1 MPPSTDALNQKTK
14 DSNNSPVEFQTEQ
27 VATISAGHFVHD
39 AFSAFIAPL
48 LPILQERLATNYAMT
63 GSLAMFTQLP
73 SLLNPFIGYLA
84 DRVSVRYFV
93 IFAPAFTA
101 TLICI
106 LGLSSSYTTLSIIL
120 LLIGV
125 SIGSFHAPAPA
136 MIGRLAGKQVGKGM
150 SWYMAGGELGRTVGP
165 LLVVAGI
172 NWFTFEG
179 LWRLAIIGWATS
191 VFLFFRLKDVSAQPQ
206 IKGAKLLPLEQARH
220 VFPALA
226 LMMFSRGL
234 MLVAV
239 SIYLPLYM
247 TDIKLS
253 NLALAAASLA
263 ILELAGVFGA
273 LFAGTLSDTFG
284 RTRVLYI
291 FFLSA
296 PIFYLLFLFAPT
308 WALVPLLLLIGF
320 TSLAPAP
327 VQLAIVQ
334 DNFVDNRAL
343 ANGTFVAMNFLIRA
357 LAIFLVGVL
366 ADSFGLQQTFLISA
380 VLAFVALIA
389 IPMLPKTV
397 TT

>member
-1 MPPSTDALNQKTK
+1 MT
-14 DSNNSPVEFQTEQ
+14 NSPTPKTNKTSSPNSNFQSEQ

-48 LPILQERLATNYAMT
+48 LPILQDRLGTNYAMT

-93 IFAPAFTA
+93 IFAPALTA
-101 TLICI
+101 TLICM

-120 LLIGV
+120 LIIGV

-136 MIGRLAGKQVGKGM
+136 MIGRLAGNQVGKGM

-165 LLVVAGI
+165 LLVIAGI
-172 NWFTFEG
+172 EWFSLEG
-179 LWRLAIIGWATS
+179 LWRLALIGWTTS

-206 IKGAKLLPLEQARH
+206 IKGAKLLPWQQARH
-220 VFPALA
+220 VFPALV

-234 MLVAV
+234 LLVAV

-247 TDIKLS
+247 TDVKLS
-253 NLALAAASLA
+253 SIALAAASLA

-284 RTRVLYI
+284 RMSVLYI
-291 FFLSA
+291 FFLAA
-296 PIFYLLFLFAPT
+296 PIFYLLFLFAPP
-308 WALVPLLLLIGF
+308 WALVPLLLIIGF

-366 ADSFGLQQTFLISA
+366 ADRVGLQQTFLISGM
-380 VLAFVALIA
+380 LAFVALLA
-389 IPMLPKTV
+389 IPMLPKT
-397 TT
+397 TTT